1 MNKTVSF
8 YLIITIV
15 ILSAIISHP
24 TMTSLLVEGI
34 NAGLLFILRDVA
46 QKEGRTEIEHTL
58 EEAANCDHAH
68 KIG

>member
-1 MNKTVSF
+1 MNKTMSF

-15 ILSAIISHP
+15 ILSAII
-24 TMTSLLVEGI
+24 I